1 MQVNGYALALMVF
14 SISGEVFCLLLGKG
28 VRLIAFFAAAT
39 ALLAVAALPPWRD
52 ALAGVFGTGPGM
64 VVLVLMAFFFGLAY
78 AIDHIRH
85 LHVVR
90 TPILGTIA
98 GTALI
103 LAWAMRSQLGAQG
116 AKLGP
121 KTAAAIGQASQ
132 QIQSGHAA
140 AAETGSERAVIFALA
155 AVAVFALWRLRKH
168 LHKRRPFAHAQPFGA
183 IAGGSRAALPAG
195 SGGSGGPGG
204 SGKGAKPGFLARL
217 TGR

>member
-1 MQVNGYALALMVF
+1 MHGYNGYALALMVF

-64 VVLVLMAFFFGLAY
+64 VFLVLLAAGFGFAY
-78 AIDHIRH
+78 AHDHLKG

-90 TPILGTIA
+90 TPILGTVA

-103 LAWAMRSQLGAQG
+103 LAWAMRAQLGAQG

-121 KTAAAIGQASQ
+121 KTAAAIGQAGQ

-140 AAETGSERAVIFALA
+140 AAETGSTRAVVF
-155 AVAVFALWRLRKH
+155 AVAIACLIGLWRLRAR
-168 LHKRRPFAHAQPFGA
+168 LHKRRPFAVAQPFG
-183 IAGGSRAALPAG
+183 GSRLALPAG
-195 SGGSGGPGG
+195 QGGAG
-204 SGKGAKPGFLARL
+204 GKGGKPGLWAKI
-217 TGR
+217 TGKG